1 MNVLHVTGPARF
13 GGIERLVLDLA
24 NVQHHTPGMSTGVL
38 FTNTE
43 GEFIEKFAQKKLTC
57 YSAGL
62 AGGYD
67 VSPNKYRKVL
77 DLFRQYQVLH
87 FHGFNPLLATCAA
100 ASGKPVVYTEHGN
113 FAIGRKTGI
122 AGAVKS
128 ALLSVFLN
136 RFADYVTFNSGFTRG
151 IAEARYGLQDTP
163 GSVVYNGIAVDE
175 IAGSTRPIDPAIA
188 GKLESR
194 FVVGTSSRFA
204 GFKRIDRLIDAFATF
219 QHGKPDAMLL
229 LVGDGALRAD
239 LERQVEGHRISEK
252 TIFTGYRNNVADYQ
266 DSMDVCVFPSAS
278 EPFGLA
284 AVETL
289 LLGKPTIIC
298 HDGGG
303 LVEVVGGLSPAD
315 VVNGVGGIA
324 ERLEYYYRNRDG
336 IGAGAA
342 ARKGYASKFSIEETA
357 AAFLRI
363 YQNVVTGKT
372 RSSHVR
378 N

>member
-1 MNVLHVTGPARF
+1 
-13 GGIERLVLDLA
+13 
-24 NVQHHTPGMSTGVL
+24 MSTGVL

-43 GEFIEKFAQKKLTC
+43 GEFIEKFTQKKLTC

-229 LVGDGALRAD
+229 LVGDGALRAKSKD
-239 LERQVEGHRISEK
+239 
-252 TIFTGYRNNVADYQ
+252 TGYLKKRFSPVTGTTSPITRTAW
-266 DSMDVCVFPSAS
+266 MSAS
-278 EPFGLA
+278 SPRHRSLSASPPWRPCCSGNPRSSAMMA
-284 AVETL
+284 AVSSRSWEAYRP
-289 LLGKPTIIC
+289 PTW
-298 HDGGG
+298 
-303 LVEVVGGLSPAD
+303 
-315 VVNGVGGIA
+315 
-324 ERLEYYYRNRDG
+324 
-336 IGAGAA
+336 
-342 ARKGYASKFSIEETA
+342 
-357 AAFLRI
+357 
-363 YQNVVTGKT
+363 
-372 RSSHVR
+372 
-378 N
+378 